1 MLNLL
6 FMAAN
11 LGIFISALVL
21 VTLWD
26 PIQKLLSMI
35 SLFLFSSFIFL
46 IMNFFFLGLTY
57 LIVYIGA
64 IAILFLFVIMMVPLE
79 GHPKGQSLGVEGVAA
94 PQGARGLAPARG
106 VDRGVVRKVAPA
118 TFKFSYR
125 AGPYIQIF
133 VLASV
138 LAYSFKL
145 LALENDMIYVY
156 FNVNWTDAVHSYSD
170 IQVLAELLY
179 IKWPMIIVLIS
190 YILWL
195 ILIGVLWITL
205 A

>member
-1 MLNLL
+1 M
-6 FMAAN
+6 
-11 LGIFISALVL
+11 
-21 VTLWD
+21 
-26 PIQKLLSMI
+26 
-35 SLFLFSSFIFL
+35 
-46 IMNFFFLGLTY
+46 
-57 LIVYIGA
+57 
-64 IAILFLFVIMMVPLE
+64 
-79 GHPKGQSLGVEGVAA
+79 
-94 PQGARGLAPARG
+94 
-106 VDRGVVRKVAPA
+106 
-118 TFKFSYR
+118 
-125 AGPYIQIF
+125 
-133 VLASV
+133 LASV

>member
-6 FMAAN
+6 FLAAN
-11 LGIFISALVL
+11 LGVFISALVL

-79 GHPKGQSLGVEGVAA
+79 AHPKG
-94 PQGARGLAPARG
+94 
-106 VDRGVVRKVAPA
+106 
-118 TFKFSYR
+118 
-125 AGPYIQIF
+125 
-133 VLASV
+133 
-138 LAYSFKL
+138 
-145 LALENDMIYVY
+145 
-156 FNVNWTDAVHSYSD
+156 
-170 IQVLAELLY
+170 
-179 IKWPMIIVLIS
+179 
-190 YILWL
+190 
-195 ILIGVLWITL
+195 
-205 A
+205 

>member
-1 MLNLL
+1 
-6 FMAAN
+6 
-11 LGIFISALVL
+11 
-21 VTLWD
+21 
-26 PIQKLLSMI
+26 
-35 SLFLFSSFIFL
+35 
-46 IMNFFFLGLTY
+46 
-57 LIVYIGA
+57 
-64 IAILFLFVIMMVPLE
+64 
-79 GHPKGQSLGVEGVAA
+79 LGVAKAA
-94 PQGARGLAPARG
+94 GPAP
-106 VDRGVVRKVAPA
+106 
-118 TFKFSYR
+118 FKFTYR
-125 AGPYIQIF
+125 AMPYISIF

-156 FNVNWTDAVHSYSD
+156 FNVNWTDAVQSYSD

-179 IKWPMIIVLIS
+179 IKWPLIIVLIS